1 MKNIKKLI
9 AGVSVLALVAMN
21 ALTTNWANANP
32 TFAYA
37 NWTDTVAWTAD
48 DVVTVTIPATVTWA
62 DGNRVIVS
70 IKDDAGDNVNLT
82 WKIANVTNGANNAW
96 ASNLAN
102 WIYAIDVTT
111 AATPVTFEFTPWVVW
126 NFWVSITWTAW
137 FGSAVTY
144 VGGANLV
151 QVTGYVLPILAMDL
165 SSNTIDFG
173 ELVPWVANNKTVD
186 VVTESNAK
194 DGITVSVAATWL
206 ATWWTASDKYIW
218 NLARASATATS
229 ASDSY
234 QIASST
240 TAWGTVITTTN
251 VASTQ
256 NVLTTAGVAAS
267 NATTTVT
274 LSATATAQTEAWNY
288 NDTLTFTVTG
298 TF

>member
-1 MKNIKKLI
+1 MKNIKKII

-21 ALTTNWANANP
+21 ALTTNWAWLSGATATYDDPTDAINVVVAWKNFTTDGISVWSVKTSAGVSVDSWDTTEVTEANGSFEIISSSFNALAADNYSVSF
-32 TFAYA
+32 TTA
-37 NWTDTVAWTAD
+37 NWDYWAA
-48 DVVTVTIPATVTWA
+48 VVYIWDANVVNVSATV
-62 DGNRVIVS
+62 
-70 IKDDAGDNVNLT
+70 
-82 WKIANVTNGANNAW
+82 
-96 ASNLAN
+96 
-102 WIYAIDVTT
+102 
-111 AATPVTFEFTPWVVW
+111 
-126 NFWVSITWTAW
+126 
-137 FGSAVTY
+137 
-144 VGGANLV
+144 
-151 QVTGYVLPILAMDL
+151 LPLLSMDL
-165 SSNTIDFG
+165 SSNSISFG
-173 ELVPWVANNKTVD
+173 ELVPWVANNKTVN
-186 VVTESNAK
+186 VITESNAK